1 MRHEDVNIELD
12 PHLLSLFLDRQVTA
26 IASSPSGMDG
36 DYISQSSYQLTTYLR
51 IASVSIALYDFLET
65 APSTC
70 RYIRE
75 QWNAPHMTASFSLF
89 LLIQFTSIATLA
101 LSNVG
106 YFYSHFTERSCSHYY
121 LIPSIFKVIQSTVS
135 QIILGLRAFNLS
147 RRSRLVGGSLLV
159 LLIAATA
166 LEGLTNLYHRTAV
179 LDPQFGNCRGVF
191 QIIHLGAWIYYVV
204 AIIYDLTTSTIC
216 MVYLNKYKTASNSF
230 FAKVTR
236 MMFYDGIGY
245 FTALTCVNILNL
257 VIYRASQDIQTAAAS
272 LGYCMTWI
280 MSKRLIIHL
289 HEISMKRRIDTAADA
304 ASSSSQSIS
313 SVYSVSHVVRTQFK
327 PKASTVSL
335 DLTIPDFDL
344 EDVELGTDW
353 AEDGSAHVRVEKTVQ
368 VERRSRMVYELGDDS
383 NSPGPSLSRPR

>member
-1 MRHEDVNIELD
+1 
-12 PHLLSLFLDRQVTA
+12 
-26 IASSPSGMDG
+26 
-36 DYISQSSYQLTTYLR
+36 
-51 IASVSIALYDFLET
+51 
-65 APSTC
+65 
-70 RYIRE
+70 
-75 QWNAPHMTASFSLF
+75 MTASFSLF

-191 QIIHLGAWIYYVV
+191 QIMHLGAWIYYVV

-304 ASSSSQSIS
+304 ASSSTSQSIS

-383 NSPGPSLSRPR
+383 ISPGPSLSRPR

>member
-1 MRHEDVNIELD
+1 MAGLQMRHEDVNIELD
-12 PHLLSLFLDRQVTA
+12 PHLLSLFVDRQITA

-36 DYISQSSYQLTTYLR
+36 DYISPSSYQLTTYLR

-70 RYIRE
+70 ISKTCKTYTNNQYLLSSHTIHGISNYPWSPRFLIL
-75 QWNAPHMTASFSLF
+75 SF
-89 LLIQFTSIATLA
+89 
-101 LSNVG
+101 
-106 YFYSHFTERSCSHYY
+106 
-121 LIPSIFKVIQSTVS
+121 
-135 QIILGLRAFNLS
+135 
-147 RRSRLVGGSLLV
+147 
-159 LLIAATA
+159 
-166 LEGLTNLYHRTAV
+166 
-179 LDPQFGNCRGVF
+179 CRGVF
-191 QIIHLGAWIYYVV
+191 QIMHLGAWIYYVV

-230 FAKVTR
+230 DKNLFSDR
-236 MMFYDGIGY
+236 MFYDGIGY

-257 VIYRASQDIQTAAAS
+257 VIYRASQDIQTAAGS
-272 LGYCMTWI
+272 TMKCLSRILYDVDHVQTPHHPFTCL
-280 MSKRLIIHL
+280 S
-289 HEISMKRRIDTAADA
+289 EISMKRRIDTAADA
-304 ASSSSQSIS
+304 ASSSTSQSIS
-313 SVYSVSHVVRTQFK
+313 SVYSFK

-383 NSPGPSLSRPR
+383 ISPGPSLSRPR

>member
-1 MRHEDVNIELD
+1 MCPDMRHEDVNIELD
-12 PHLLSLFLDRQVTA
+12 PHLLSLFVDRQITA

-36 DYISQSSYQLTTYLR
+36 DYISPSSYQLTTYLR

-75 QWNAPHMTASFSLF
+75 QWNAPHMTCAYPSPDVISSYHLFSASFSLF

-191 QIIHLGAWIYYVV
+191 QIMHLGAWIYYVV

-304 ASSSSQSIS
+304 ASSSTSQSIS

-327 PKASTVSL
+327 PKASTGPIGL
-335 DLTIPDFDL
+335 KM
-344 EDVELGTDW
+344 G
-353 AEDGSAHVRVEKTVQ
+353 VR
-368 VERRSRMVYELGDDS
+368 M
-383 NSPGPSLSRPR
+383 

>member
-1 MRHEDVNIELD
+1 
-12 PHLLSLFLDRQVTA
+12 
-26 IASSPSGMDG
+26 MDG

-75 QWNAPHMTASFSLF
+75 QWNAPHMTKLF
-89 LLIQFTSIATLA
+89 TALYLSRFTSIATLA

-166 LEGLTNLYHRTAV
+166 LEGLTNLYHRTEF
-179 LDPQFGNCRGVF
+179 LFEDLKPDQNNSCRGVF

-216 MVYLNKYKTASNSF
+216 MVYLNKYKTASNSLY
-230 FAKVTR
+230 VP
-236 MMFYDGIGY
+236 
-245 FTALTCVNILNL
+245 
-257 VIYRASQDIQTAAAS
+257 
-272 LGYCMTWI
+272 
-280 MSKRLIIHL
+280 IHL
-289 HEISMKRRIDTAADA
+289 SSM
-304 ASSSSQSIS
+304 
-313 SVYSVSHVVRTQFK
+313 VV
-327 PKASTVSL
+327 L
-335 DLTIPDFDL
+335 I
-344 EDVELGTDW
+344 EL
-353 AEDGSAHVRVEKTVQ
+353 A
-368 VERRSRMVYELGDDS
+368 
-383 NSPGPSLSRPR
+383 LSK